1 MAQGAPRVVIVGA
14 GFGGLEAAK
23 ALARAPV
30 EVLVIDRHNHHTFQP
45 LLYQVATAALSPA
58 DVAWPIRHILRSQRN
73 ATVLMEEVV
82 AVDAERKCVRTN
94 VGEIAY
100 DYLIISTGAMHSYFG
115 HDDWAAFA
123 PGLKRIEDGTRI
135 RRSILIAFERA
146 EAAAD
151 RAAQNKLLTFVIIG
165 GGATGV
171 EMAGAIAEIAR
182 QTLATDFRRID
193 PRNAHI
199 ALIEAGPRLLPS
211 FPPEL
216 SDYVRTTLMNAGV
229 DVKTDTMVTK
239 CDSAGVDTNGGRID
253 ASTIIW
259 AAGVTASPA
268 ARWLGA
274 EADRAGRVK
283 VGPDLSLPGH
293 PEIFV
298 VGDTASVTD
307 AKGRPVPGIAPAAK
321 QMGKYVGKL
330 IAGRVAGRKDGK
342 PFRYM
347 HLGDLATIGRR
358 SAVVKFGRL
367 QLKGF
372 LGWVFWSVAHI
383 YFLIGLRNRFIVA
396 FIWLWDYLTFQ
407 RGARLITNSDPPPP
421 PKG

>member
-30 EVLVIDRHNHHTFQP
+30 EVIVIDRHNHHTFQP

-58 DVAWPIRHILRSQRN
+58 DVAWPIRHILRRQQN
-73 ATVLMEEVV
+73 ATVLMEDVV
-82 AVDAERKCVRTN
+82 AVDLERKCLRTN
-94 VGEIAY
+94 LAEIAY
-100 DYLIISTGAMHSYFG
+100 DYLILATGAMHSYFG
-115 HDDWAAFA
+115 HDDWAAYA

-199 ALIEAGPRLLPS
+199 VLIEAGPRLLPS

-283 VGPDLSLPGH
+283 VGPDLSLQGH

-298 VGDTASVTD
+298 IGDTASVTD
-307 AKGRPVPGIAPAAK
+307 VKGRAVPGIAPAAK

-330 IAGRVAGRKDGK
+330 IAARVAGRNDGK

-372 LGWVFWSVAHI
+372 LGWAFWSVAHI

-421 PKG
+421 KT